1 MNSKIGTEQIKK
13 FQFNSFIPI
22 HTKQLVL
29 GLTT

>member
-1 MNSKIGTEQIKK
+1 MNSEIGTEQIEK